1 MEEKFHVLVRKQIHF
16 TGQGEGM
23 EKKGIN
29 IQSIKTACFG
39 LHLIYTRSFN
49 PLNTTLYNWY

>member
-23 EKKGIN
+23 KKKGD
-29 IQSIKTACFG
+29 KYP
-39 LHLIYTRSFN
+39 IY
-49 PLNTTLYNWY
+49 